1 MTAMRKKWKYRLW
14 IPVVALGLMNILAM
28 KPARKGRVSMD
39 VIQEYDYAH
48 RGLYN
53 VR

>member
-1 MTAMRKKWKYRLW
+1 MEISALD
-14 IPVVALGLMNILAM
+14 PGGGLGLMNILAM

-48 RGLYN
+48 GTL
-53 VR
+53 